1 MTTFTQDDKLPYLKG
16 IPLNTLTI
24 TQPDDWHLH
33 VRDGKALST
42 VIPHTAER
50 FARAIIMPN
59 LAPPVTTTDMA
70 LAYRERIL
78 QAVPTGNTFN
88 PLMTI
93 YLTDNT
99 SPEEIRKAK
108 QSGKIHAVKLY
119 PSGATTN
126 SDAGVTDIRK
136 TFATL
141 AIMEELDIPLLVH
154 GESTRVDIDVFDREK
169 IFIDETLLP
178 LNKQFPKLRIVFEHI
193 TTADAV
199 ELVFSASAN
208 IAATITAHHLLLNR
222 NAMFAGGIHP
232 HYYCLPIL
240 KREKHRT
247 ALLEAATSG
256 HKHFFLGTDS
266 APHTQDKKESSCG
279 CAGIYTA
286 HAAIEL
292 YAEAFEQAGKLEQL
306 ESFASFNGPD
316 FYQLPRNSNKIT
328 LIKETWKA
336 PDSYPLN
343 DDKLIPF
350 RAGENIIW
358 KIQ

>member
-1 MTTFTQDDKLPYLKG
+1 ME
-16 IPLNTLTI
+16 TLTI

-33 VRDGKALST
+33 VRDGNTLAT
-42 VIPHTAER
+42 VVPHTAER
-50 FARAIIMPN
+50 FGRAIIMPN
-59 LAPPVTTTDMA
+59 LNPPVTTTDMA

-78 QAVPTGNTFN
+78 QAVPTGNKFD
-88 PLMTI
+88 PLMTL
-93 YLTDNT
+93 YLTDST
-99 SPEEIRKAK
+99 SPDEIRKAK
-108 QSGKIHAVKLY
+108 NSGKIHAVKLY
-119 PSGATTN
+119 PSGATTH
-126 SDAGVTDIRK
+126 SDAGVTDISK

-141 AIMEELDIPLLVH
+141 AMMEEQDIPLLVH
-154 GESTRVDIDVFDREK
+154 GESTRTDVDVFDREK
-169 IFIDETLLP
+169 VFIDETLLP

-208 IAATITAHHLLLNR
+208 IAATITPHHLLLNR
-222 NAMFAGGIHP
+222 NAMFVGGIHP

-292 YAEAFEQAGKLEQL
+292 YAEIFDQAGKLEQL
-306 ESFASFNGPD
+306 ESFASINGPD
-316 FYQLPRNSNKIT
+316 FYNLPYNKKTLT

-336 PDSYPLN
+336 PDN
-343 DDKLIPF
+343 FQFDHNKLIPF
-350 RAGENIIW
+350 RANKDIIW